1 VITKV
6 HNNAPFRVAKGK
18 RSSGASD
25 ELFVECRQ
33 PTTDAARCGHGHSSI
48 LLRGAAGVVVFQPG
62 GPRRAL
68 TLALSAGVIDRRPR
82 NALQRIVVS
91 ARLFDSAG
99 DVALQAANAAQGKG
113 VMGEREQGRS
123 DQQHCDRPKQRHW
136 T

>member
-1 VITKV
+1 VWSKEE
-6 HNNAPFRVAKGK
+6 

-33 PTTDAARCGHGHSSI
+33 RTPDAARCSYGHFRI
-48 LLRGAAGVVVFQPG
+48 LLCGATGFVVFQPG
-62 GPRRAL
+62 GPWRAL

-82 NALQRIVVS
+82 TGFSALLVS

-113 VMGEREQGRS
+113 MMRERQQGRC
-123 DQQHCDRPKQRHW
+123 DQHHCDRPKQRHW